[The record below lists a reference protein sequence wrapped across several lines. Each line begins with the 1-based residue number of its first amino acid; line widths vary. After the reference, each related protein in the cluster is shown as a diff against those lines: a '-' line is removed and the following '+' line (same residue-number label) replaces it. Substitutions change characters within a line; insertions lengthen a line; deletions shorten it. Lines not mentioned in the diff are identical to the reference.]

1 MTRRRRRRWGKR
13 YPPRAR
19 REGLELARMWAGLR
33 GKDLAW
39 IKIHEYK
46 TILDYLSSDIFKELT
61 NGNYSLRKSRETNY
75 GDR

>member
-1 MTRRRRRRWGKR
+1 
-13 YPPRAR
+13 
-19 REGLELARMWAGLR
+19 MWAGLR

-46 TILDYLSSDIFKELT
+46 TILDYLSSYIFKELT

-75 GDR
+75 GDRDTHECKFSRKRVFCPAS